1 MIEINIVSWLLSLRS
16 LKCAKFYLR
25 LKIMYY
31 IVHVV
36 FFIRKY
42 KVKWKTEK
50 YAHILKKKVSYK
62 DDRIG

>member
-25 LKIMYY
+25 LKIML
-31 IVHVV
+31 V
-36 FFIRKY
+36 FFIGKY